1 MINLKIM
8 KTNIWIVMMG
18 LGIFYSCKNEPVISK
33 EKKIDSI
40 PVVEVNAKQMQTM
53 GIELESLQEQTMSD
67 FVLANGI
74 IDVPPE
80 SRAVVTAKMEGFVKH
95 SNLLIGDYISQG
107 QVLTVLETP
116 RLIMLQEDYLT
127 AKNQII
133 FLQQEFDRQTKLSL
147 EDVGA
152 KKNLQ
157 KIASELQMAKIK
169 LASLEKQLQFIG
181 LNANGIGINN
191 ISSQF
196 SVVSPISGYI
206 KNIYIAKG
214 QSVLPETV
222 LFEVTS
228 KEHLHVEL
236 QVFEK
241 DISKIKKGQKVY
253 FQSPNLGSQTFE
265 GDVFLIGQS
274 FDSQTKTVNIHVHF
288 EEKNTPF
295 LPNMYINARIAVGE
309 SKVLAIAE
317 EAVVQ
322 EGDESLIFYTTDKKH
337 FYPTPIKIKNREA
350 GLVAF
355 EFIKQVPP
363 SAWIVKK
370 GANFLQAATE
380 PAEEE

>member
-1 MINLKIM
+1 MKI
-8 KTNIWIVMMG
+8 NIWIAVIG
-18 LGIFYSCKNEPVISK
+18 LGVFYSCKNETIISK
-33 EKKIDSI
+33 EEKTDSI
-40 PVVEVNAKQMQTM
+40 PVVKVNAKQMQTM
-53 GIELESLQEQTMSD
+53 GIELENLQEHAMND
-67 FVLANGI
+67 FVLANGM

-95 SNLLIGDYISQG
+95 SNLLIGDYVSQG

-116 RLIMLQEDYLT
+116 RLIMLQEDFLT
-127 AKNQII
+127 VKNQIV

-157 KIASELQMAKIK
+157 KIASELQTAKVRM
-169 LASLEKQLQFIG
+169 ASLEKQLQFIG
-181 LNANGIGINN
+181 LNPNAITLNN

-196 SVVSPISGYI
+196 TVTSPISGYI
-206 KNIYIAKG
+206 KNIHIAKG

-222 LFEVTS
+222 LFEITS
-228 KEHLHVEL
+228 KDHLHVEL

-241 DISKIKKGQKVY
+241 DIVKIKKGQKVY
-253 FQSPNLGSQTFE
+253 FQSPNLGNQVFE

-274 FDSQTKTVNIHVHF
+274 FDSQTKTVNVHVHF

-309 SKVLAIAE
+309 SKVLAITE
-317 EAVVQ
+317 ESVIQ
-322 EGDESLIFYTTDKKH
+322 EGEESMVFYTTDKKH
-337 FYPTPIKIKNREA
+337 FYPTPIRVKNREG
-350 GLVAF
+350 GLIAF
-355 EFIKQVPP
+355 EFIKQIPA
-363 SAWIVKK
+363 SSWIVKK

>member
-1 MINLKIM
+1 MKLKI
-8 KTNIWIVMMG
+8 WIAIIG
-18 LGIFYSCKNEPVISK
+18 LGVFYSCKNEPAISK
-33 EKKIDSI
+33 EEKTDSI
-40 PVVEVNAKQMQTM
+40 PVVKVNAKQMQTM
-53 GIELESLQEQTMSD
+53 GIELESLQEHAMND
-67 FVLANGI
+67 FVLANGM

-80 SRAVVTAKMEGFVKH
+80 SRAVVTAKMEGFVKQ
-95 SNLLIGDYISQG
+95 SNLLIGDYVSQG

-116 RLIMLQEDYLT
+116 RLIILQEDYLT
-127 AKNQII
+127 AKNQIVY
-133 FLQQEFDRQTKLSL
+133 LQQEFDRQTKLAL

-157 KIASELQMAKIK
+157 KTASELQMAKVR

-181 LNANGIGINN
+181 LNTNHVTVNS

-196 SVVSPISGYI
+196 TVISPISGYI
-206 KNIYIAKG
+206 KAVHIAKG

-222 LFEVTS
+222 LFEITS

-253 FQSPNLGSQTFE
+253 FQSPNLGNQMFQ

-274 FDSQTKTVNIHVHF
+274 FDNQTKTVNIHVHF

-309 SKVLAIAE
+309 NKVLAIAE
-317 EAVVQ
+317 EAIVY
-322 EGDESLIFYTTDKKH
+322 EGDESLIFFTTVKKN
-337 FYPTPIKIKNREA
+337 FYPTPIKIKNRDG

-355 EFIKQVPP
+355 EFIKQVPA

-370 GANFLQAATE
+370 GANFLQTATE